1 VASSHSERRVDLFEA
16 QLSKPFGVAQSL
28 ICGAGMPDSTEGKR
42 PSTMSLVNVVRFL
55 APHPRRKMGGY
66 LRHLCRNRLLQ
77 KTLSVM
83 VLTACHTLQ

>member
-1 VASSHSERRVDLFEA
+1 MGLLALT
-16 QLSKPFGVAQSL
+16 
-28 ICGAGMPDSTEGKR
+28 AGE
-42 PSTMSLVNVVRFL
+42 NVVRFL